1 MHHMEIYNEGLSDV
15 ALYIKKN
22 KRTNLEEGENT
33 SLLLMQLI
41 NSRQLIKKVEY

>member
-22 KRTNLEEGENT
+22 KRTNLEERGK
-33 SLLLMQLI
+33 I
-41 NSRQLIKKVEY
+41 PVYY